1 MMEGNFGPPVF
12 TQPLLPSVSF
22 FKDFTSNEK
31 YEESYKFPKINDP
44 DNDGIFLTKVSM
56 GGG

>member
-1 MMEGNFGPPVF
+1 MEGNFGPPVF

-44 DNDGIFLTKVSM
+44 DHDGIFLTKVSM